1 MFFEFDEYH
10 EEQIALY
17 DDVFSRLIVNIETR
31 ALAELSE
38 RLAPVD
44 HAPPGTVR
52 QLAVNDEIIVAG
64 PVLAQSNRLDEA
76 TLVVIAKTKSQA
88 HLLAISARK
97 RLNEPVTDVLLQ
109 RGDDGLAETIVRR
122 PDVPLPVYCALLA
135 RATDVVRERLLATAR
150 SESHPEIRLAVHKAS
165 VDVADRTPPSRDY
178 ATALRN
184 AVLAHS
190 SGNLHECD
198 VLGLVQ
204 ARRFEDTV
212 AAISVLSSVP
222 VKVVDQAMCGDS
234 VETLLI
240 LCKVAGFK
248 WPTVREIIQTRL
260 GRVRLSPEQ
269 LVDACNDFA
278 RLSNATAEK
287 VVQFWRDRQT
297 MAAS

>member
-1 MFFEFDEYH
+1 
-10 EEQIALY
+10 
-17 DDVFSRLIVNIETR
+17 
-31 ALAELSE
+31 
-38 RLAPVD
+38 
-44 HAPPGTVR
+44 
-52 QLAVNDEIIVAG
+52 VA
-64 PVLAQSNRLDEA
+64 
-76 TLVVIAKTKSQA
+76 
-88 HLLAISARK
+88 
-97 RLNEPVTDVLLQ
+97 
-109 RGDDGLAETIVRR
+109 LAETIVRR